1 MQIEILGL
9 FGAFILI
16 LFLFAEAARRREIGM
31 IASLLLLILGAVIL
45 TDGIQFVAG
54 TAIATGGC

>member
-9 FGAFILI
+9 FGGFILI

-31 IASLLLLILGAVIL
+31 IASLLLLILGAVII
-45 TDGIQFVAG
+45 TDGIQFVVG